1 MERGRFDEMLRAAGL
16 RVTAPR
22 VMVLQALAK
31 RPHAT
36 ADVVIET
43 VREEFGAIS
52 NQGVYDVLNACVAAG
67 IVRRIEPAGSAAR
80 YELRVSDNHHHLV
93 CRVCGVL
100 ADVDC
105 TVGDAPCLEPSDRH
119 GFVLDEA
126 EVVFWGTC
134 PACQNKRRKR
144 TRSAT
149 A

>member
-1 MERGRFDEMLRAAGL
+1 
-16 RVTAPR
+16 
-22 VMVLQALAK
+22 MVLQVLAS

-43 VREEFGAIS
+43 VREQFGAVS

-93 CRVCGVL
+93 CRVCGVV
-100 ADVDC
+100 ADTDC
-105 TVGDAPCLEPSDRH
+105 ALGGAPCLEPSDSH
-119 GFVLDEA
+119 GFALDEA
-126 EVVFWGTC
+126 EVVFWGVCPTC
-134 PACQNKRRKR
+134 QTEQRKR
-144 TRSAT
+144 TRSAN